1 MKKEVSMVM
10 MSHLSD
16 AQHLMESGF
25 TLEANKCINFAK
37 LLLIMHNDDMNKEIS
52 DEEIANLWDKV

>member
-1 MKKEVSMVM
+1 MKQQVNMVM

-25 TLEANKCINFAK
+25 TLEANKCINFVK
-37 LLLIMHNDDMNKEIS
+37 LLLITHNDDMSKEIS
-52 DEEIANLWDKV
+52 EEEIANIWDKV